1 MVGLNIMKISILDEE
16 KIKEIGSLANECKL
30 KVLYIADTFGSLN
43 QYDIRKIIENLRQT
57 WKGAI
62 GFHAHDNKGLANIN
76 SIEALNNG
84 ATWVDSTVL
93 GMGRG
98 AGNAKTEDLII
109 ELSGNKLPS
118 INLIPL
124 FKVIKKYFMSL
135 KKEFSWGSNSY
146 YYLAAEFSIHPS
158 YIQNILA
165 DLRFK
170 EEDILSVITYLKNQD
185 STKFDINNLKN
196 SVKFF

>member
-1 MVGLNIMKISILDEE
+1 M
-16 KIKEIGSLANECKL
+16 
-30 KVLYIADTFGSLN
+30 
-43 QYDIRKIIENLRQT
+43 
-57 WKGAI
+57 
-62 GFHAHDNKGLANIN
+62 
-76 SIEALNNG
+76 
-84 ATWVDSTVL
+84 
-93 GMGRG
+93 
-98 AGNAKTEDLII
+98 
-109 ELSGNKLPS
+109 
-118 INLIPL
+118 
-124 FKVIKKYFMSL
+124 

-196 SVKFF
+196 SVKFFKGEPKGTVVPSEIIKSDEVLIIGSGENLFLHKNALNNFILKKNLTVLALNEKSQIDEKLINFRIACNPIRLMADINVYLNSSIPLITPLSMLKKIYLIN